1 MTTKGEDAI
10 VFPILR
16 SRNRDLSSRVYRSS
30 VYPFPGGF
38 SALGFFPSFSIK
50 HAQGVLF
57 MSIDQMT
64 ILEKR
69 VGQILELMKRLKKD
83 NAFLEEK
90 VKTIGQRLAQRER
103 DRLRWNHD
111 RVRLRSKVE
120 RILSEMEALP
130 RDARSGK
137 RGGA

>member
-1 MTTKGEDAI
+1 MPAD
-10 VFPILR
+10 
-16 SRNRDLSSRVYRSS
+16 S
-30 VYPFPGGF
+30 
-38 SALGFFPSFSIK
+38 
-50 HAQGVLF
+50 
-57 MSIDQMT
+57 MT

-69 VGQILELMKRLKKD
+69 VHQILEMLKRLKQD
-83 NAFLEEK
+83 NAFLEQK

-120 RILSEMEALP
+120 RILSEMETLP

-137 RGGA
+137 RGGT